1 MPLRWIVLAGL
12 VTARIAWGFQLP
24 IVTILAP
31 GLMEGL
37 ALDVVSIGTLAGLF
51 TLPGLVLAIPG
62 GMLSQKLGERRFI
75 VACLVALTA
84 GGILC
89 GLTESFWLLWL
100 GRLIAGSGAIG
111 INVAMT
117 KVVIDWFA
125 NKEINTAMSIFLSGF
140 LVGMALAMVSLGQ
153 FATPGNWP
161 WGFFLAST
169 IGFTALVLFL
179 ATYKPAPGSEKQL
192 GSLPRLK
199 LSELGLVSI
208 AGLIWA
214 LYNAAFII
222 YVGFFPLYL
231 IDQGHSTEVAAS
243 TVGAGIWIAI
253 LGVPLGGFIAD
264 KINRTNAYIITSVL
278 FYAFA
283 MLLTIPWSHSIPFL
297 LFLFVLA
304 NGVGSL
310 CIGSIVALASEGLR
324 PEVRGTGMGVFYT
337 WLYGGIAAGPIMG
350 GYVSDITR
358 EPAASIF
365 LFTATLI
372 VALLSLG
379 VFRLLQARHREAFAA
394 NRLD

>member
-1 MPLRWIVLAGL
+1 VPLRWIVLAGL

-89 GLTESFWLLWL
+89 GLTENFWLLWL

-153 FATPGNWP
+153 FATPENWP
-161 WGFFLAST
+161 WGFYLAST
-169 IGFTALVLFL
+169 IGL
-179 ATYKPAPGSEKQL
+179 
-192 GSLPRLK
+192 
-199 LSELGLVSI
+199 
-208 AGLIWA
+208 
-214 LYNAAFII
+214 
-222 YVGFFPLYL
+222 
-231 IDQGHSTEVAAS
+231 
-243 TVGAGIWIAI
+243 
-253 LGVPLGGFIAD
+253 
-264 KINRTNAYIITSVL
+264 
-278 FYAFA
+278 
-283 MLLTIPWSHSIPFL
+283 
-297 LFLFVLA
+297 
-304 NGVGSL
+304 
-310 CIGSIVALASEGLR
+310 
-324 PEVRGTGMGVFYT
+324 
-337 WLYGGIAAGPIMG
+337 
-350 GYVSDITR
+350 
-358 EPAASIF
+358 
-365 LFTATLI
+365 
-372 VALLSLG
+372 
-379 VFRLLQARHREAFAA
+379 
-394 NRLD
+394 